1 MDSYQDNS
9 PSQEASFLQSGE
21 EDVEFTRHDWSIYV
35 SNLPQRA
42 GVSFS
47 RIRALVLKELVDNA
61 LDETDRVGRFG
72 EVTLTQESEHTYTVT
87 DRGRGFSDSPD
98 EIAHRFSIAKGMVSS
113 KQWRK
118 PARGCVGNGL
128 RVIVGAVVSGGGRI
142 IVRTRNQAVTLRP
155 RLDGTT
161 AVDEVTPIDW
171 PTGAAITVEIDPK
184 YPAAPVTVE
193 WAQLAITLARQS
205 GPAFTRKP
213 LPSWYDADHLAL
225 NMLAAIGQDK
235 TVAWFVSQLDR
246 CTSREIGQRIT
257 ARFGKGRL
265 CRNVSKTEA
274 GELLFLLQSLA
285 SPPFRPKQLGSMGAG
300 AWRHQQLVD
309 GYACEE
315 GTFAVGRAQP
325 YATIPFL
332 IEAWA
337 ATREPPDKV
346 QSARDLY
353 PVEIVGCSINRSP
366 AIIDLNSYR
375 DGISRGASVTLGSEY
390 IRLDVPR
397 GAFDFAIN
405 ITTPYIPILGDNKT
419 PYLWAFRQQIK
430 TAVERAIKKAARD
443 NPPVLFSHPKDR
455 RENSELEDKP
465 ERVFQRD
472 AIFHVLPEAIERSG
486 EGGYQFSLRSLYYRV
501 RILTKAIIDA
511 EPTYNYFSSVI
522 TNYEA
527 LHGEIDRLIRD
538 TRGVFIA
545 PHGGELTPLG
555 TVTVAAYSRPAW
567 SYSNILFLEKEDLVS
582 ALNQSGFL
590 DRWDCF
596 ATSSKGFGTR
606 AVRDL
611 IDKIATEGRDEP
623 TKFFTVHDA
632 DASGSMIH
640 QTLTKATRAR
650 GARLVTV
657 IDLGLFPWTALA
669 EGLLREPVERK
680 SEKKRP
686 VADYIKE
693 RDQAN
698 RANGNPHSEP
708 NWEEWLQDWR
718 VELNAMTT
726 AAFVEWMNAQF
737 KKHGAAKV
745 IPSEQLAVQDVTASI
760 AETLRQRAHAEV
772 SKERAEELEELRQKL
787 QVLEAEITEEAGRRA
802 GERFKEV
809 KLPTGVEAVE
819 RISRWLKRNSRS
831 HWCQS
836 IGAVAAKFIP

>member
-1 MDSYQDNS
+1 
-9 PSQEASFLQSGE
+9 
-21 EDVEFTRHDWSIYV
+21 
-35 SNLPQRA
+35 
-42 GVSFS
+42 
-47 RIRALVLKELVDNA
+47 
-61 LDETDRVGRFG
+61 
-72 EVTLTQESEHTYTVT
+72 
-87 DRGRGFSDSPD
+87 
-98 EIAHRFSIAKGMVSS
+98 
-113 KQWRK
+113 
-118 PARGCVGNGL
+118 
-128 RVIVGAVVSGGGRI
+128 
-142 IVRTRNQAVTLRP
+142 
-155 RLDGTT
+155 
-161 AVDEVTPIDW
+161 
-171 PTGAAITVEIDPK
+171 
-184 YPAAPVTVE
+184 
-193 WAQLAITLARQS
+193 
-205 GPAFTRKP
+205 
-213 LPSWYDADHLAL
+213 
-225 NMLAAIGQDK
+225 
-235 TVAWFVSQLDR
+235 
-246 CTSREIGQRIT
+246 
-257 ARFGKGRL
+257 
-265 CRNVSKTEA
+265 
-274 GELLFLLQSLA
+274 
-285 SPPFRPKQLGSMGAG
+285 MGAG

-309 GYACEE
+309 GYACVE

-337 ATREPPDKV
+337 ATREPSGEGR
-346 QSARDLY
+346 SARDLY

-375 DGISRGASVTLGSEY
+375 DGISRCASVTLGSEY
-390 IRLDVPR
+390 IHMDVPR

-405 ITTPYIPILGDNKT
+405 ISTPYIPILGDNKT
-419 PYLWAFRQQIK
+419 PYLCAFRPQIK
-430 TAVERAIKKAARD
+430 TAVEQAIKKAARA
-443 NPPVLFSHPKDR
+443 NPPVLFSHTKDR

-511 EPTYNYFSSVI
+511 EPTYIYFSKVI
-522 TNYEA
+522 TDYEA

-611 IDKIATEGRDEP
+611 IDKIAAEGRDEP

-632 DASGSMIH
+632 DASGSLIH

-650 GARLVTV
+650 GARLVPV
-657 IDLGLFPWTALA
+657 IDLGLFPWTSLA
-669 EGLLREPVERK
+669 EGLLREPVERT
-680 SEKKRP
+680 ENKRP

-698 RANGNPHSEP
+698 RANGSPHSEP

-737 KKHGAAKV
+737 QKHGAAKV
-745 IPSEQLAVQDVTASI
+745 IPSTQLAIEEVAASI
-760 AETLRQRAHAEV
+760 TETLQQRMNKEVAE
-772 SKERAEELEELRQKL
+772 ERAEELEELRQKL

-802 GERFKEV
+802 DERFKKV

-819 RISRWLKRNSRS
+819 RISRWLKRNSHS
-831 HWCQS
+831 HWRQS